1 MKSVLLSVFFLLTVI
16 FPARAQT
23 DLKAPPV
30 TRMNILYG
38 NSGCHDWH
46 TMLWI
51 SLPNRG
57 LPLWGELYNNAL
69 HNPTLG
75 WVMIGQ
81 GKMNLPLLLPTN
93 QTCTLLVT
101 PSIFFVLPMQNGYA
115 KFKIFD
121 IPKNFP
127 AVGLHLYAQGGFET
141 HIGVEGFSRG
151 VEFVIQ

>member
-1 MKSVLLSVFFLLTVI
+1 MKPLWGILLLILLAV
-16 FPARAQT
+16 PAKAQN
-23 DLKAPPV
+23 LREPPV

-38 NSGCHDWH
+38 NSNCHDWH

-57 LPLWGELYNNAL
+57 LTVWGELYNSAL
-69 HNPTLG
+69 YNPTVG

-81 GKMNLPLLLPTN
+81 GRMNLPILMHTGQL
-93 QTCTLLVT
+93 CTLLVT
-101 PSIFFVLPMQNGYA
+101 PSIFFVVPMNQGYG
-115 KFKIFD
+115 KFKLFD

-127 AVGLHLYAQGGFET
+127 LVGLHLYAQGGFET

>member
-1 MKSVLLSVFFLLTVI
+1 MVKTLLFFLLLVLTAI
-16 FPARAQT
+16 PAKAQN
-23 DLKAPPV
+23 LIEPPV

-38 NSGCHDWH
+38 NSNCHDWH

-57 LPLWGELYNNAL
+57 LTVWGELYNNAL
-69 HNPTLG
+69 YNPSVG

-81 GKMNLPLLLPTN
+81 GRMNLPILMYTG
-93 QTCTLLVT
+93 QICTLLVT
-101 PSIFFVLPMQNGYA
+101 PSIFFIVPMNQGYA

-127 AVGLHLYAQGGFET
+127 LVGLHLYAQGGFET
-141 HIGVEGFSRG
+141 HLGVEGFSRG